1 MTNHGDVVAI
11 MIPPGLS
18 RYEVMKL
25 AGAIREARSDEDF
38 DSIPRV
44 TAQESIAEVLE
55 ELRGDR

>member
-1 MTNHGDVVAI
+1 

-38 DSIPRV
+38 DSIQRV